1 MKKILVLLL
10 TIIFSS
16 FIYSENIQIKV
27 PSFDK
32 DGSIKED
39 TYTRSMPTT
48 YEESIVV
55 IRALVESYNTTSD
68 AYKTE
73 LIQNK
78 EAIEKISKELDIANQ
93 KINTLEDINNSKD
106 LLDNTNK
113 KLDTKFNLKNIFG
126 GFGLIGEYGTIN
138 NSDEVS
144 LQLGIR
150 IWKVTLGIGPNVL
163 IPRTNTETIRFGFRG
178 SLGFWF

>member
-1 MKKILVLLL
+1 MKKILVFLL

-16 FIYSENIQIKV
+16 FVYSENIQIKV
-27 PSFDK
+27 PTFDN
-32 DGSIKED
+32 DGNIKEE

-48 YEESIVV
+48 YEESITV
-55 IRALVESYNTTSD
+55 IRALVESYNTTSN

-73 LIQNK
+73 LTHNK
-78 EAIEKISKELDIANQ
+78 EAIEKISKDLEIANE
-93 KINTLEDINNSKD
+93 KVNTLEDINKSKD
-106 LLDNTNK
+106 LLDNANK
-113 KLDTKFNLKNIFG
+113 NLDNKFNLKNMFS
-126 GFGLIGEYGTIN
+126 GFGIIGEYGTIN

-150 IWKVTLGIGPNVL
+150 IWKLTLGVGPNIL
-163 IPRTNTETIRFGFRG
+163 IPRVNTESMRFGFRG